1 MGTDARRLSLKKAEN
16 DSSSGKS
23 ASEANKGVRVMTET
37 NMLSVNSWV
46 DNTQDLEQQ
55 QREISEKLHFS
66 RMMEQRQRLAD
77 LENQVAEDY
86 KRVKSLRSLAYDTAI
101 RNKAEIEKLK
111 LETARLINESVSID
125 NESVMLELSLRPKQ
139 QQLTEL
145 RREIEADK
153 IAG

>member
-1 MGTDARRLSLKKAEN
+1 
-16 DSSSGKS
+16 
-23 ASEANKGVRVMTET
+23 MTET
-37 NMLSVNSWV
+37 NVLGVSSWA
-46 DNTQDLEQQ
+46 DNTEDLEQQ
-55 QREISEKLHFS
+55 RREISDKLHFS
-66 RMMEQRQRLAD
+66 RTMAERQRLAD

-86 KRVKSLRSLAYDTAI
+86 KRVKSLRSLAYETAV
-101 RNKAEIEKLK
+101 RNKPEIEKLK

-145 RREIEADK
+145 RGEIETDK